1 MSRLNIIFLFAF
13 LVTMNSWA
21 QNNHNYKVTYQTKII
36 KPQKKN
42 NTKED
47 KTISAEEKAANRYKE
62 IIFNDYL
69 YSMVAIS
76 ELKIIENQST
86 YKTRKTLDEDEI
98 KASVR
103 NFFNS
108 ITKNSGE
115 YYYNLKTNEEL
126 LAKNTFGK
134 DFLIFNQRNS
144 ISWTITKDKKTIC
157 NFICYKA
164 TATLKVKNAVNK
176 GAKKK
181 VTVWFTQSIPVSFG
195 PFDYS
200 GLPGLILEV
209 NVTSNYGSILT
220 TANKVDLNVKELKIK
235 APTKGKKVSLEEYEK
250 ISRNLLKK
258 GSYLN

>member
-176 GAKKK
+176 GAKK
-181 VTVWFTQSIPVSFG
+181 
-195 PFDYS
+195 
-200 GLPGLILEV
+200 
-209 NVTSNYGSILT
+209 
-220 TANKVDLNVKELKIK
+220 
-235 APTKGKKVSLEEYEK
+235 
-250 ISRNLLKK
+250 R
-258 GSYLN
+258 